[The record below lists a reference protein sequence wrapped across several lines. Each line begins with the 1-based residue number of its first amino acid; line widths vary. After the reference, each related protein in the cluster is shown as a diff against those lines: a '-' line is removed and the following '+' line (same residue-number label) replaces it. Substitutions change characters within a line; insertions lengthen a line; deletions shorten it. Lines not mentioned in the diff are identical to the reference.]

1 MNQNIKS
8 YIMQTYGE
16 RNLEFV
22 KGKGCYLYNSKNE
35 KFLDFGGGIAVTSLG
50 HCHPNLVK
58 VLKNQVSK
66 LWHTSNVYYSSLQE
80 EYAKMICLNSFAE
93 KVFFTN
99 SGTESI
105 ECGLKIIRSFHNYH
119 KNHSKKNIITFE
131 GAFHGRTFGALSAQK
146 NIKYSKSFKP
156 LLSGFIKIPF
166 NDKQTLKNSINDSV
180 AAIMIEPVQGE
191 GGIRPADLSF
201 LKLIYE
207 ICKKEKILLFLDEVQ
222 CGFGRSGKLFSYE
235 WAGIKPD
242 IVAAAK
248 GIGSGFPLGACLAT
262 NKASVAMTK
271 GSHGSTY
278 GGNALAMSVG
288 KEVLQII
295 LRKNFLKNV
304 DSVARYFWN
313 KLIKL
318 KNLHDEIIEVRG
330 AGLLI
335 GLKTKKLNTIVSL
348 ALSKNKLLSIPASDN
363 VIRLAPPL
371 TITKKEVDKAINII
385 DITLKELHG

>member
-201 LKLIYE
+201 LQLVK
-207 ICKKEKILLFLDEVQ
+207 
-222 CGFGRSGKLFSYE
+222 R
-235 WAGIKPD
+235 
-242 IVAAAK
+242 
-248 GIGSGFPLGACLAT
+248 
-262 NKASVAMTK
+262 
-271 GSHGSTY
+271 
-278 GGNALAMSVG
+278 
-288 KEVLQII
+288 
-295 LRKNFLKNV
+295 
-304 DSVARYFWN
+304 
-313 KLIKL
+313 
-318 KNLHDEIIEVRG
+318 
-330 AGLLI
+330 
-335 GLKTKKLNTIVSL
+335 
-348 ALSKNKLLSIPASDN
+348 
-363 VIRLAPPL
+363 
-371 TITKKEVDKAINII
+371 
-385 DITLKELHG
+385 